1 MAAIH
6 GRNHDGSNMKRKY
19 FGTDGIRGKVG
30 EAPIIYLNDG
40 TGSFDRVD
48 ATVMPAAPSDA
59 RGISYVIADLDG
71 DGIPELIYYPI
82 TGFAGKENR
91 IFVHKGLRKFT
102 PKDAMK

>member
-1 MAAIH
+1 
-6 GRNHDGSNMKRKY
+6 
-19 FGTDGIRGKVG
+19 
-30 EAPIIYLNDG
+30 
-40 TGSFDRVD
+40 
-48 ATVMPAAPSDA
+48 MPAAPSDA